1 MLARMEVVNYAVF
14 KCKLYETSYRIRLG
28 LHAQKQI
35 NSVTLGLEK
44 MNYEHRARSRS
55 KYILL

>member
-1 MLARMEVVNYAVF
+1 MLARMEVVNYAVY

-35 NSVTLGLEK
+35 NSVTRKKGIWK
-44 MNYEHRARSRS
+44 
-55 KYILL
+55 